1 MHVGTIFSQADSGT
15 DADAIRQWAI
25 TAEAAGFHHVMAY
38 DHVLGATLERLTGSA
53 IGQFGDPPYTDQ
65 STFHEILT
73 LFAHLAGVTRHIEF
87 VPSVIVL
94 PQRQAQLVAKQVATV
109 DRLSG
114 GRLHVAVGVGW
125 NHAEYEAMGVDFADR
140 TAILDEQ
147 ITLLRLLLTPADR
160 HVRRPVPPPRPGRD
174 QPAPRSPRSR
184 SGWGRAAPTRRCGAS
199 SRTADGWMPLILAGV
214 DPEPVGERVRRLR
227 HLCEDAGRDP
237 ATLPVWG
244 RVYVDP
250 TDSWKAATEEAV
262 ELGFTPPE
270 RRVQP
275 VRPSA
280 DAPRRAPRH
289 RDPRARR
296 GPGDHRLTSPHA
308 AIGARRPAAEP
319 PYWWAL

>member
-25 TAEAAGFHHVMAY
+25 TAEEAGFHHVMAY

-53 IGQFGDPPYTDQ
+53 IGQFGDPPYTDR

-73 LFAHLAGVTRHIEF
+73 LFAHLAGVTRRIEF

-114 GRLHVAVGVGW
+114 GRLHLAVGVGW
-125 NHAEYEAMGVDFADR
+125 NHAEYEAMGVDFAER
-140 TAILDEQ
+140 SAILDEQ
-147 ITLLRLLLTPADR
+147 ITLVRRLLTEPVVTFDGRYHHLDRVGINPLPDR
-160 HVRRPVPPPRPGRD
+160 HIPIWMGSRGGEAALRRVIG
-174 QPAPRSPRSR
+174 
-184 SGWGRAAPTRRCGAS
+184 
-199 SRTADGWMPLILAGV
+199 TADGWMPLILAGV

-227 HLCEDAGRDP
+227 ELCEDAGRDP

-262 ELGFTPPE
+262 ELGFTHLSVGFNRFAHPPTPHHE
-270 RRVQP
+270 HLTTVIRVLDG
-275 VRPSA
+275 VR
-280 DAPRRAPRH
+280 
-289 RDPRARR
+289 
-296 GPGDHRLTSPHA
+296 
-308 AIGARRPAAEP
+308 AITG
-319 PYWWAL
+319 